1 MKKRLLVIVTLVI
14 ISTFVLSACGVAGQL
29 TDVSDR
35 GKAFMAALRD
45 ADHATSWSMLT
56 PAVQEEVGSYDAWV
70 NFATPRNFDTFSFSS
85 NNIENNS
92 AQLDGEAT
100 LADETYLVTLVFDK
114 SGDQWFVSGIN
125 FSLK

>member
-1 MKKRLLVIVTLVI
+1 MKKRLLVVFTLII
-14 ISTFVLSACGVAGQL
+14 ISALVLSACKVAGQL

-45 ADHATSWSMLT
+45 ADHAASWSMLT
-56 PAVQEEVGSYDAWV
+56 PAVQEEVGSYEDWV
-70 NFATPRNFDTFSFSS
+70 TFATPRNFETFIFNS

-100 LADETYLVTLVFDK
+100 LGSETYLVTLVLDK

>member
-1 MKKRLLVIVTLVI
+1 MKKQLLVLVTLI
-14 ISTFVLSACGVAGQL
+14 IVSAFVLSACGVAGEL
-29 TDVSDR
+29 TNVSDR

-45 ADHATSWSMLT
+45 GDHAASWSMLT
-56 PAVQEEVGSYDAWV
+56 PAVQEEVGSYDDWV
-70 NFATPRNFDTFSFSS
+70 AFATPRNFETFSFNS

-100 LADETYLVTLVFDK
+100 LGNETYLVTLVFDK

>member
-1 MKKRLLVIVTLVI
+1 MKKRFLVIFTLVI

-29 TDVSDR
+29 TDVGDR
-35 GKAFMAALRD
+35 GKAFMSALRD

-56 PAVQEEVGSYDAWV
+56 PSVQEEVGSYDAWV
-70 NFATPRNFDTFSFSS
+70 VFATPRNFDTFSFNS

-100 LADETYLVTLVFDK
+100 LGSETYLVTLVFEK

>member
-1 MKKRLLVIVTLVI
+1 MKNRLYVI
-14 ISTFVLSACGVAGQL
+14 IAVVILSTFVLSACGVAGQL

-100 LADETYLVTLVFDK
+100 LAGETYLVTLVFDK
-114 SGDQWFVSGIN
+114 SGNQWFVSGIN

>member
-1 MKKRLLVIVTLVI
+1 MKNRLYVI
-14 ISTFVLSACGVAGQL
+14 IAVVILSTFVLSACGVAGQL

-70 NFATPRNFDTFSFSS
+70 SFATPRNFDTFSFSS

-100 LADETYLVTLVFDK
+100 LAGETYLVTLVFDK
-114 SGDQWFVSGIN
+114 SGNQWFVSGIN

>member
-1 MKKRLLVIVTLVI
+1 MKNRLLVIVTLVI

-45 ADHATSWSMLT
+45 ADHASSWSMLT

-70 NFATPRNFDTFSFSS
+70 NFATPRNFETFSFSS

-100 LADETYLVTLVFDK
+100 LGSETYLVTLVFDK

>member
-1 MKKRLLVIVTLVI
+1 MKKRLFVLISLVVLASFI
-14 ISTFVLSACGVAGQL
+14 LSACGVAGDL
-29 TDVSDR
+29 TNVSDR

-45 ADHATSWSMLT
+45 ADHAASWSMLT
-56 PAVQEEVGSYDAWV
+56 PAVQEEVGSYEDWV
-70 NFATPRNFDTFSFSS
+70 NFATPRNFETFSFNS

-100 LADETYLVTLVFDK
+100 LLGDTYLVTLVLDK

>member
-70 NFATPRNFDTFSFSS
+70 NFATPRNFETFSFSS

-100 LADETYLVTLVFDK
+100 LGSETYLVTLVFDK